1 MSERY
6 TETASAET
14 ARSDAAATSLPFTAG
29 ENGSYTRFIQ
39 CYLEDKERLDQYL
52 FPLVNIGARN
62 NVNSTDKEFLE
73 GRIKIP
79 KTVEEQTKIVDMF
92 EDINH
97 LITLHQRE
105 SIFAFITKEYNT
117 SVSDIRGNYINVT

>member
-62 NVNSTDKEFLE
+62 NVNITDKEFLE
-73 GRIKIP
+73 GRII
-79 KTVEEQTKIVDMF
+79 M
-92 EDINH
+92 
-97 LITLHQRE
+97 
-105 SIFAFITKEYNT
+105 
-117 SVSDIRGNYINVT
+117 VS